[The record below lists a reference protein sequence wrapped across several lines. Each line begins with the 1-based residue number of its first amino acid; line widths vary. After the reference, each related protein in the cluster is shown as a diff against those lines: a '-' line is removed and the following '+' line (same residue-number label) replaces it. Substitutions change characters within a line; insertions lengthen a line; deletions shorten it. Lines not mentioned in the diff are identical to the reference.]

1 MLNSVLMLLARDRYV
16 SDGCEEAMAQG
27 LAESY
32 GRRWGYCYPNAQ
44 TWPPRAPNGL
54 PDTPG
59 VPRSSVQG
67 WTVFPSAEVQHY
79 AVDSKLGWMEVT
91 CIDRAT
97 Q

>member
-32 GRRWGYCYPNAQ
+32 ARRWGYCYPNAQ
-44 TWPPRAPNGL
+44 AWPPRAPNGL

-59 VPRSSVQG
+59 VPGLIWKGPRYVN
-67 WTVFPSAEVQHY
+67 AEY
-79 AVDSKLGWMEVT
+79 SPG
-91 CIDRAT
+91 
-97 Q
+97 